1 MKKILFSSLTQR
13 ILWTVLVLFIYML
26 GKYIPLSAY
35 PQNLSQYQ
43 SALAQTLNSFA
54 LVTGGEFSR
63 LNLFSLGLSPWM
75 TSMIL
80 WRFATVLKVNDGFTQ
95 VQNHISQM
103 FIMLLVGLIQS
114 FGFIAVQSE
123 FTASPYRQLATIL
136 ILLAGSFVLMWLG
149 NLNNEK
155 GLGGSSAIIVT
166 GMVLSFIMS
175 ITALDTA
182 KFSHPLVLVGLSLI
196 ALSLVWL
203 TIYIYKAEYRIP
215 IRRIM
220 INSDLLKSSYIPIR
234 LTPAGGMPFMYGM
247 TLMTLPVLL
256 LQALTAFFPQIA
268 FLKAYEGQLSIT
280 ALPGILLYNIILF
293 LLSYG
298 FAYFNMDPTD
308 VAENMQKN
316 GDYIEGIRPGKS
328 TQKFLTA
335 KLNRMAFIG
344 AIYTCF
350 MGGLPLYLA
359 WYFNAD
365 TGLGMMVNNI
375 YIITTLMLTIVEQ
388 VDIIQSWKKYD
399 DII

>member
-26 GKYIPLSAY
+26 GKYIPLSTY
-35 PQNLSQYQ
+35 PQNLSQHQ

-114 FGFIAVQSE
+114 FGFLATQSE
-123 FTASPYRQLATIL
+123 FTASPYRQFATIL

-149 NLNNEK
+149 NLNNQK

-166 GMVLSFIMS
+166 GMIQSFIMS
-175 ITALDTA
+175 ITVLDGSFLA
-182 KFSHPLVLVGLSLI
+182 QPLVWMVLPILVLL
-196 ALSLVWL
+196 LVWL
-203 TIYIYKAEYRIP
+203 TISLYKAEYRIP

-256 LQALTAFFPQIA
+256 LQGLMGYFPQLA
-268 FLKAYEGQLSIT
+268 FLKGYEGQLSIT
-280 ALPGILLYNIILF
+280 ALPGILLYNVILF

-316 GDYIEGIRPGKS
+316 GDYIEGVRPGKS
-328 TQKFLTA
+328 TQKFLTI

-350 MGGLPLYLA
+350 MGGLPLYLT

-399 DII
+399 HII